1 MTSNEIRNLELVD
14 YVKLLESMAVMNG
27 STAEKVNYDYCYSH
41 GVVSEERYE
50 EAVWGLG
57 IRKVIEEHFNGLGH
71 A

>member
-1 MTSNEIRNLELVD
+1 MTSKEISNLELVD
-14 YVKLLESMAVMNG
+14 YVNLLESMAVMNG
-27 STAEKVNYDYCYSH
+27 STPEKINWDYYYWH

-57 IRKVIEEHFNGLGH
+57 IRKAIEENFFGIGH

>member
-1 MTSNEIRNLELVD
+1 MTSNEISNLELVD
-14 YVKLLESMAVMNG
+14 YVNLLESMAVMNG
-27 STAEKVNYDYCYSH
+27 STPEKINYDYYYSH

-57 IRKVIEEHFNGLGH
+57 IRKAVEEYFDGLVH

>member
-1 MTSNEIRNLELVD
+1 MTSKEISDLELVD
-14 YVKLLESMAVMNG
+14 YVNLLEGMALLNG
-27 STAEKVNYDYCYSH
+27 STPEKVNYDYCYWH

-50 EAVWGLG
+50 EAMWGLG